1 VYVKEVLGL
10 ESTTHQCNYKYL
22 TIKTMSIVTKNGDK
36 FSFISDNGLETI
48 APKDVKVYVHVTD
61 NGNGTH
67 AINGKVIKET
77 EGGAT
82 ELGWVRTTETLPS
95 DTEKLLVEAHVIVIA
110 ELVKLNTNVQ
120 FESTL

>member
-1 VYVKEVLGL
+1 
-10 ESTTHQCNYKYL
+10 
-22 TIKTMSIVTKNGDK
+22 MSIVTKNGVK
-36 FSFISDNGLETI
+36 FSFLNEQGLEVI

-77 EGGAT
+77 VQNEVVTPT
-82 ELGWVRTTETLPS
+82 ELGWIRTTETLPS
-95 DTEKLLVEAHVIVIA
+95 NTEKLLVEAHSIVIA
-110 ELVKLNTNVQ
+110 ELVKLNPKTI

>member
-1 VYVKEVLGL
+1 
-10 ESTTHQCNYKYL
+10 
-22 TIKTMSIVTKNGDK
+22 MSIVTKNGDK

-67 AINGKVIKET
+67 AINGKVIKEN
-77 EGGAT
+77 EGSTT
-82 ELGWVRTTETLPS
+82 ELGWIRTTETLPS
-95 DTEKLLVEAHVIVIA
+95 NTEKILVEAHSIVIA
-110 ELVKLNTNVQ
+110 ELVKLNPKTI

>member
-1 VYVKEVLGL
+1 
-10 ESTTHQCNYKYL
+10 
-22 TIKTMSIVTKNGDK
+22 MSILTKNGDK
-36 FSFISDNGLETI
+36 FSFLNEQGLEVI

-95 DTEKLLVEAHVIVIA
+95 NTEKILVEAHSIVIA
-110 ELVKLNTNVQ
+110 ELVKLNPKTI